1 MIHIRN
7 IWAFLLVIL
16 FGVILFVSVYFL
28 GNSGYFLSGV
38 ILLVSVLIERK
49 LKDKRIATEKERIHQ
64 EYINRIAAGDYQTL
78 YEYKQFVG
86 LWLEQKGYMD
96 IQVTKR
102 SGENEADI
110 ICMDNQGNR
119 IAVLCKLYR
128 KPVGYRLVEEPVGY
142 RAVVEARVAMFSYKC
157 DKAMVVTNNSYT
169 KQAIEEANRTGV
181 KLWEGICQLPR
192 LPRS

>member
-1 MIHIRN
+1 M
-7 IWAFLLVIL
+7 LLQQ
-16 FGVILFVSVYFL
+16 VYEL
-28 GNSGYFLSGV
+28 GNRK
-38 ILLVSVLIERK
+38 VLNVK
-49 LKDKRIATEKERIHQ
+49 A
-64 EYINRIAAGDYQTL
+64 
-78 YEYKQFVG
+78 
-86 LWLEQKGYMD
+86 
-96 IQVTKR
+96 
-102 SGENEADI
+102 
-110 ICMDNQGNR
+110 NR